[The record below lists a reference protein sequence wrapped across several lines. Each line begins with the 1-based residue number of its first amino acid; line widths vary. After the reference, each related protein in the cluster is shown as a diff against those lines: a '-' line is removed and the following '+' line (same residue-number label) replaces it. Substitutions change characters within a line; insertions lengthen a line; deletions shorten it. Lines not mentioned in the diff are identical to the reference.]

1 MTGFGEKNKSVFFS
15 HHKIMAI
22 EFSILLLFNKN
33 SVKKKKKTT
42 NKNKQ
47 KKNNRDIIKF

>member
-1 MTGFGEKNKSVFFS
+1 MTEFGEKNKSVFFS

-33 SVKKKKKTT
+33 SVKKQ
-42 NKNKQ
+42 KNKQ
-47 KKNNRDIIKF
+47 TNKQKQTKKKQ